1 VTHVSASSEKKNHNN
16 EAPQQYPF
24 TQSDWCSASSYCR
37 CSSPRADAAEQSP
50 STVIVRSDSQPFQQ
64 APAEHFTGSVH
75 ITPLF
80 AAKPPSRAVEKV
92 SDEQY
97 GPAPSTT
104 KNQRKPTQKRDE

>member
-1 VTHVSASSEKKNHNN
+1 MKLLNSILSLSLIGAALPVITVA
-16 EAPQQYPF
+16 Q
-24 TQSDWCSASSYCR
+24 
-37 CSSPRADAAEQSP
+37 SPRADAAEQSP

-64 APAEHFTGSVH
+64 APAEHFTGWVH